1 MSFILCLTLIINYV
15 RKWFAII
22 SSSKHQIGIL
32 KALGMKFKDL
42 CSIFIYKNL
51 IFTVISIVST
61 LLLAF
66 PSFKIADVLLIESYS
81 LFIRKSISERIIPTI
96 MKYAQSIAEL
106 SE

>member
-1 MSFILCLTLIINYV
+1 
-15 RKWFAII
+15 
-22 SSSKHQIGIL
+22 
-32 KALGMKFKDL
+32 MKFKDL

-81 LFIRKSISERIIPTI
+81 LFIRKSMPYLEIFIIKPTI
-96 MKYAQSIAEL
+96 FLLVFAIILIIFIVSTVIPLLILKKITPSKIVNNKNE
-106 SE
+106 